1 MRRTA
6 LLAVPL
12 ALVVAVGYAIGTV
25 HQPQP
30 AGAAASDP
38 ATDGVIV
45 GGLGK
50 VSGTPDVLR
59 VQLGV
64 EVRRADVS
72 DALADANEIQN
83 RVRAAARRNGVDAK
97 DMQTAD
103 VSLYP
108 SYNSKGVPN
117 GYTVTQSLT
126 LKLRNLGKAG
136 KTIGDAVTA
145 GGNAARLQ
153 GVSFALEDNTALLQQ
168 PRVVVRRARR
178 SLAEPGRA
186 GQRAGAAGRAADA
199 LRARRVRGFGP
210 DEVVRGADRRR
221 SVAGQRVRDR
231 ALVDALIYNRRY
243 WAIRSPAPPYL
254 WALAR
259 ARSKAR

>member
-12 ALVVAVGYAIGTV
+12 AVVVAVGYAVGTV

-30 AGAAASDP
+30 ATAAASDP
-38 ATDGVIV
+38 AADGVIV

-83 RVRAAARRNGVDAK
+83 RVRAAVRRDGVDPK

-108 SYNSKGVPN
+108 SYSNKGVPN
-117 GYTVTQSLT
+117 GYTVNQSLT

-153 GVSFALEDNTALLQQ
+153 SVSFALEDNTALLQQ
-168 PRVVVRRARR
+168 ARDAAYHDARLKAERYAELSGR
-178 SLAEPGRA
+178 SLNQVELVSEQVPQGEQPMPYAYRSALDAAGAKSSEVPIDA
-186 GQRAGAAGRAADA
+186 GQSQVSVSVT
-199 LRARRVRGFGP
+199 VRWSM
-210 DEVVRGADRRR
+210 R
-221 SVAGQRVRDR
+221 
-231 ALVDALIYNRRY
+231 
-243 WAIRSPAPPYL
+243 
-254 WALAR
+254 
-259 ARSKAR
+259 